1 MFMSAPEQGVKIMDM
16 IRRPRRLR
24 SSQAIRNMVH
34 EYEVEL
40 SDLIYPVF
48 VVEGTSVK
56 EEILSMPGIYHY
68 SLDTFRIHLEEI
80 WNSGVRA
87 IIFFGVP
94 EHKDAMGSEAYNPEG
109 IVQRAL
115 RLTKEAYPD
124 MICMADICLCEYTD
138 HGHCGLIRDGK
149 VLNDETLEMLSKA
162 ALSCAAAGADM
173 VAPSDMMDGRIGHMR
188 RALDD
193 KGFGDVLIMAYSIKY
208 ASAYYGPFREAAH
221 SAPSFGDRKTYQMD
235 WRNKKEALVEAEL
248 DVEEG
253 ADILMV
259 KPGLAYLDILKTIS
273 DEFPLPVCTYSV
285 SGEYSMMKAAALNG
299 WIDEKRV
306 VMETM
311 TAMKRAG
318 AKMIITY
325 YALDIARWLKE

>member
-1 MFMSAPEQGVKIMDM
+1 MDM

-24 SSQAIRNMVH
+24 SSQAIRDMIH
-34 EYEVEL
+34 EYDVEL

-48 VVEGTSVK
+48 VVEGTAVK
-56 EEILSMPGIYHY
+56 EEIPSMPGIYHY
-68 SLDTFRIHLEEI
+68 SLDTFKIHLKEI
-80 WNSGVRA
+80 WDSGVRA
-87 IIFFGVP
+87 VLFFGVP
-94 EHKDAMGSEAYNPEG
+94 DHKDAVGSEAYNPEG
-109 IVQRAL
+109 IVQRAI
-115 RLTKEAYPD
+115 RMTKESYPEI
-124 MICMADICLCEYTD
+124 ICIADICLCEYTD
-138 HGHCGLIRDGK
+138 HGHCGLIYEGK
-149 VLNDETLEMLSKA
+149 ILNDETLELLSKA
-162 ALSCAAAGADM
+162 AVSCAAAGADI

-188 RALDD
+188 RMLDAG
-193 KGFGDVLIMAYSIKY
+193 GFADVLIMAYSIKY
-208 ASAYYGPFREAAH
+208 ASAFYGPFREAAH
-221 SAPSFGDRKTYQMD
+221 SAPSFGDRKSYQMD
-235 WRNKKEALVEAEL
+235 WRNKKDAIVEAEL
-248 DVEEG
+248 DMEEG

-259 KPGLAYLDILKTIS
+259 KPGLAYLDILKTIA

-306 VMETM
+306 VMESM

>member
-1 MFMSAPEQGVKIMDM
+1 MDM

-24 SSQAIRNMVH
+24 SSQAIRDMIH
-34 EYEVEL
+34 EYDVEL

-48 VVEGTSVK
+48 VVEGTAVK
-56 EEILSMPGIYHY
+56 EEIPSMPGIYHY
-68 SLDTFRIHLEEI
+68 SLDMFKIHLKEI
-80 WNSGVRA
+80 WDSGVRA
-87 IIFFGVP
+87 VLFFGVP
-94 EHKDAMGSEAYNPEG
+94 DHKDAVGSEAYNPEG
-109 IVQRAL
+109 IVQRAI
-115 RLTKEAYPD
+115 RMTKENYPEI
-124 MICMADICLCEYTD
+124 ICIADICLCEYTD
-138 HGHCGLIRDGK
+138 HGHCGLIHEGK
-149 VLNDETLEMLSKA
+149 ILNDETLELLSKA
-162 ALSCAAAGADM
+162 AVSCAAAGADI

-188 RALDD
+188 CMLDAN
-193 KGFGDVLIMAYSIKY
+193 GFADVLIMAYSIKY
-208 ASAYYGPFREAAH
+208 ASAFYGPFREAAH
-221 SAPSFGDRKTYQMD
+221 SAPSFGDRKSYQMD
-235 WRNKKEALVEAEL
+235 WRNKKDAIVEAEL
-248 DVEEG
+248 DMEEG

-259 KPGLAYLDILKTIS
+259 KPGLAYLDILKTIA

-306 VMETM
+306 VMESM

>member
-1 MFMSAPEQGVKIMDM
+1 MFMPASEQGVRKMDM

-24 SSQAIRNMVH
+24 SSQAIRDMIH
-34 EYEVEL
+34 EYDVEL

-48 VVEGTSVK
+48 VVEGTAVK
-56 EEILSMPGIYHY
+56 EEIPSMPGIYHY
-68 SLDTFRIHLEEI
+68 SLDTFKIHLKEI
-80 WNSGVRA
+80 WDSGVRA
-87 IIFFGVP
+87 ILFFGVP
-94 EHKDAMGSEAYNPEG
+94 EHKDAVGSEAYNPDG
-109 IVQRAL
+109 IVQRAI
-115 RLTKEAYPD
+115 RMTKENYPEI
-124 MICMADICLCEYTD
+124 ICIADICLCEYTS
-138 HGHCGLIRDGK
+138 HGHCGLIHEGK
-149 VLNDETLEMLSKA
+149 VLNDETLELLSKA
-162 ALSCAAAGADM
+162 AVSCAAAGADI

-188 RALDD
+188 HMLDAN
-193 KGFGDVLIMAYSIKY
+193 GFADVLIMAYSIKY
-208 ASAYYGPFREAAH
+208 ASAFYGPFREAAH
-221 SAPSFGDRKTYQMD
+221 SAPSFGDRKSYQMD
-235 WRNKKEALVEAEL
+235 WRNKKDAIIEAEL
-248 DVEEG
+248 DMEEG

-259 KPGLAYLDILKTIS
+259 KPGLAYLDILKTIA

-306 VMETM
+306 VMESM

>member
-1 MFMSAPEQGVKIMDM
+1 MDM

-24 SSQAIRNMVH
+24 SSQAIRNMIH
-34 EYEVEL
+34 EYDVEL

-48 VVEGTSVK
+48 VVEGTAVK
-56 EEILSMPGIYHY
+56 EEIPSMPGIYHY
-68 SLDTFRIHLEEI
+68 SLDTFKIHLKEI
-80 WNSGVRA
+80 WDSGVRA
-87 IIFFGVP
+87 VLFFGVP
-94 EHKDAMGSEAYNPEG
+94 DHKDAVGSEAYNPEG
-109 IVQRAL
+109 IVQRAI
-115 RLTKEAYPD
+115 RMTKESYPEI
-124 MICMADICLCEYTD
+124 ICIADICLCEYTD
-138 HGHCGLIRDGK
+138 HGHCGLIHEGK
-149 VLNDETLEMLSKA
+149 VLNDETLELLSKA
-162 ALSCAAAGADM
+162 AVSCAAAGADI

-188 RALDD
+188 RMLDAN
-193 KGFGDVLIMAYSIKY
+193 GFADVLIMAYSIKY
-208 ASAYYGPFREAAH
+208 ASAFYGPFREAAH
-221 SAPSFGDRKTYQMD
+221 SAPSFGDRKSYQMD
-235 WRNKKEALVEAEL
+235 WRNKKDAIVEAEL
-248 DVEEG
+248 DMEEG

-259 KPGLAYLDILKTIS
+259 KPGLAYLDILKTIA

-306 VMETM
+306 VMESM